1 MLLNVKQGTLKKMKK
16 ELLKKIN
23 THKVKKNEY
32 GLSLMELVI
41 AIGLVLILTV
51 VGIIAFP
58 TLTNNARESAVEAAA
73 SDVARGIMVKKASD
87 RDGSFKSQDVV
98 DEWMNNSAKKGK
110 ITVTTEN
117 SDSEQKVIV
126 TAKYNGEDNVAVK
139 KIPYDSINSGSD
151 GGNNSG
157 SEENN
162 SNTPG
167 SGNSNVSDDEIQ
179 GMSEVEKLTLHSA
192 KVLKHRIEIGDDVF
206 YKKTAPLSYWTDD
219 ESKESYTRFLKEVK
233 DTYDRKDL
241 SILDKY
247 TSNSLTSQYPIEI
260 MLNYKDQ
267 KDWSDKCLIGQLGEA
282 KGLNVQET
290 EDAFEHYGAAF
301 YDMKND
307 KFISIRGVTQEQVND
322 PSFGGTCNAYIKG
335 SFDMWKEYI
344 DAFGGTKELAKYY
357 YDAVNAS

>member
-1 MLLNVKQGTLKKMKK
+1 MKK
-16 ELLKKIN
+16 ELLKIIN

-32 GLSLMELVI
+32 GFSLMELVI
-41 AIGLVLILTV
+41 AIGLILILTV

-58 TLTNNARESAVEAAA
+58 TLTNNARQSAVETAA

-87 RDGSFKSQDVV
+87 RDGSFKSQDVA
-98 DEWMNNSAKKGK
+98 DEWMNSSAKKGK
-110 ITVTTEN
+110 ITVTTEDN
-117 SDSEQKVIV
+117 DSEQKVIV
-126 TAKYNGEDNVAVK
+126 TAKYNGKNNIAVK

-151 GGNNSG
+151 GDN
-157 SEENN
+157 
-162 SNTPG
+162 
-167 SGNSNVSDDEIQ
+167 NSNVSDDEIQ

-260 MLNYKDQ
+260 TLNYKDQ

-282 KGLNVQET
+282 KGLNIQET

-322 PSFGGTCNAYIKG
+322 PSFGGTCNDYIKG